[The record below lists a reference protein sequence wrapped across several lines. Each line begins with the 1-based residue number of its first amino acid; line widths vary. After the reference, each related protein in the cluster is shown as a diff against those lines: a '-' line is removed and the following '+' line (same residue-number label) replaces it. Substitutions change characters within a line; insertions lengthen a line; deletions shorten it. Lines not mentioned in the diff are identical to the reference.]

1 MNAALANPAVAA
13 RLAGLGAYKLRPGV
27 EVVSATL
34 DGDLT
39 VSGDIDLSNYR
50 YGPGADRLTPSGA
63 AMANPACWCCAP
75 AAT

>member
-50 YGPGADRLTPSGA
+50 YGGRRPPHARA